1 MLKVYKVT
9 MIFFKQLQ
17 LQDKQFIQE
26 ALHLQEPIKTIFNN
40 KEL

>member
-1 MLKVYKVT
+1 MHKVYKVT
-9 MIFFKQLQ
+9 MIFFKQQQ

-26 ALHLQEPIKTIFNN
+26 VLHLQDNKIKLIN